1 MQITRFLF
9 LFPGL
14 MLAFVVAAPN
24 ADAKAPNRGES
35 ALVRVFDADDDNA
48 RGRIQ
53 VRSHR
58 HEERLEVKAFGIDS
72 DDDTIAELYI
82 EGDVFAEMI
91 LVGELRRGRDSDG
104 EATFHY
110 RARRKKG
117 SGDLPLGAMT
127 VSELAGRRIELWV
140 DGVPLLE
147 GWIPDISQEKSAKAS
162 VMLDATAD
170 APAGA
175 RADLRI
181 FSIPRQGS
189 ESFRLKVS
197 HFPLMGDE
205 VLHLYLE
212 DPLAMGT
219 LLDQGELIDDDRDES
234 AHHFRIRTRKGDPM
248 PFGLEGVAQMEG
260 LMMEIRNDLGD
271 VVYFMGLVPALD

>member
-1 MQITRFLF
+1 MQITRFSF

-14 MLAFVVAAPN
+14 MLALMVAAPS

-35 ALVRVFDADDDNA
+35 ALVRVFDADDENA
-48 RGRIQ
+48 RGRVQ
-53 VRSHR
+53 VRSHKK
-58 HEERLEVKAFGIDS
+58 EERLEVKAFGIDS
-72 DDDTIAELYI
+72 DEDTIAELYI

-91 LVGELRRGRDSDG
+91 LVAGLRRGRDHDG

-110 RARRKKG
+110 RARHKKG
-117 SGDLPLGAMT
+117 AGDLPLGAMK
-127 VSELAGRRIELWV
+127 VSELAGRRIEIWV
-140 DGVPLLE
+140 DGIPLLE
-147 GWIPDISQEKSAKAS
+147 SWIPDVSHEKSSKAS
-162 VMLDATAD
+162 TRLEPTAD
-170 APAGA
+170 APEEA

-181 FSIPRQGS
+181 FSIPKKGS
-189 ESFRLKVS
+189 ESFRLKVVR
-197 HFPLMGDE
+197 FPLMGDE

-219 LLDQGELIDDDRDES
+219 LLDQGELVEDDSDDG

-248 PFGLEGVAQMEG
+248 PFGLSDVAQMEG